1 MVSETSQLIPTLG
14 PLHSLIPLPKRIF
27 PQISSWLGPVSSSE
41 PFLLILKKMVSLHA
55 VVSLD
60 VLSSGLAPPPESK
73 HLCLFRAA
81 SPALVQSLEGTQKI
95 GGA

>member
-1 MVSETSQLIPTLG
+1 
-14 PLHSLIPLPKRIF
+14 
-27 PQISSWLGPVSSSE
+27 
-41 PFLLILKKMVSLHA
+41 MVSLHV

-60 VLSSGLAPPPESK
+60 VLSSGLAAPPESK

-95 GGA
+95 GGACKCFANCTVLHKCECDKHPKEPTK